1 MEPTLINVLSHEES
15 EDETKAQLMDSL
27 AREGYVQIN
36 VNELISLENERR
48 TALGKEFLQYL
59 SGGKVIPAEITVK
72 LLKKVMYS
80 GNGQD
85 KYTLTS
91 DFPTNID

>member
-27 AREGYVQIN
+27 ARESYVQIN

-48 TALGKEFLQYL
+48 TALGKDFL
-59 SGGKVIPAEITVK
+59 
-72 LLKKVMYS
+72 
-80 GNGQD
+80 
-85 KYTLTS
+85 
-91 DFPTNID
+91 